1 MRKKNLERSNTMARS
16 NMEYKSLHT
25 PSLFIKKTHEIPS
38 CTIINDLLRSNV
50 TCLSMSEF
58 VILLTHSRLYN
69 NFFSTSS
76 NEWNEKKN
84 GHIYGIWKIMKNINK
99 IRKASHLKFYWSSL
113 RYCNSIGLQRNQTV
127 VLGRYILVELLA
139 IAPNPN
145 GHGHL
150 LST

>member
-1 MRKKNLERSNTMARS
+1 MKKKKSRTFEYNGALEHGIQEPTYTESF
-16 NMEYKSLHT
+16 Y
-25 PSLFIKKTHEIPS
+25 KKTHEIPS

-50 TCLSMSEF
+50 TCMSMSEF

-84 GHIYGIWKIMKNINK
+84 GHIYGMWKIMKNINK

-139 IAPNPN
+139 IAPNPY